1 MKHFR
6 GFTNSGERGF
16 TLLELLVVISIIGL
30 LSTLAIVTMG
40 RAREA
45 AKEAKAKDTLSKI
58 RTAILLLEQD
68 TEKWP
73 NGCPPWSIRNPEVDL
88 STAQAALTARPSVG
102 DQGDGCQ
109 WTSQSVARW
118 DGPYLPELPL
128 DSWNNAYYFDPDY
141 WPYKNCATEPAQ
153 PEIAAILSFGPNGQG
168 LNDYD
173 CDDIFIRLK

>member
-1 MKHFR
+1 M
-6 GFTNSGERGF
+6 
-16 TLLELLVVISIIGL
+16 VISIIGL

-45 AKEAKAKDTLSKI
+45 AKEAKTRDTLAKI

-88 STAQAALTARPSVG
+88 STAQAGLVAQPSVG

-109 WTSQSVARW
+109 WTSQAVARW
-118 DGPYLPELPL
+118 DGPYLQELPN
-128 DSWNNAYYFDPDY
+128 DTWGNPYYFDPDY
-141 WPYKNCATEPAQ
+141 TPYQGCAGETTQGESAV
-153 PEIAAILSFGPNGQG
+153 ILSFGPNGTG

-173 CDDIFIRLK
+173 CDDLFIKLK

>member
-1 MKHFR
+1 MRFTRKKAESKEH
-6 GFTNSGERGF
+6 GFS
-16 TLLELLVVISIIGL
+16 LVELLVVISIIGL

-45 AKEAKAKDTLSKI
+45 ANEAKAKDTLGKI
-58 RTAILLLEQD
+58 RTAIMIMEQD

-73 NGCPPWSIRNPEVDL
+73 NGCPPWSIRNPEIDL
-88 STAQAALTARPSVG
+88 SDAQAGLTAEPSVG

-109 WTSQSVARW
+109 WTSQAIAKW
-118 DGPYLPELPL
+118 DGPYLPEFPS
-128 DSWNNAYYFDPDY
+128 DPWGNPYWFDPDY
-141 WPYKNCATEPAQ
+141 TPYQGCASITTE
-153 PEIAAILSFGPNGQG
+153 PEIAAILSFGPNEEG